1 MQLLRFLYLPIVCK
15 LSIYPISVFIHNPDH
30 SLLFPSRPMSMYLQH
45 LIHKA
50 LEELSGILEPKGHP
64 QKLLQPKGGDDRC
77 LGDVL
82 LGHRD
87 LVVPLAKIQHAED
100 LLAGQPS

>member
-1 MQLLRFLYLPIVCK
+1 MLLLGVAGHQDVIKVDKDAVQP
-15 LSIYPISVFIHNPDH
+15 
-30 SLLFPSRPMSMYLQH
+30 LQH